1 MLASA
6 CSISGKRIDALAGA
20 VTVLGDCSNEGSAG
34 AKSVDDEATGS
45 VFARLLLLGGL
56 PRFAARLAVAGLAAG
71 LSNGAD
77 C

>member
-1 MLASA
+1 MLASV
-6 CSISGKRIDALAGA
+6 CSTSGKRIDALAGA
-20 VTVLGDCSNEGSAG
+20 LTVLGDCSKGSAG
-34 AKSVDDEATGS
+34 AKSVDEAAGS

-71 LSNGAD
+71 FSGGAD